1 MPRYTLTLEELQALF
16 HLPREQAAA
25 SVGLSMSTF
34 RNIVRAHGIAR
45 WPFCAEHGNKRNAA
59 AVHSR
64 NAAIESAQRG
74 WTRESL
80 LKFAHMPSRRL
91 CKWLGM
97 RSATF
102 RSFHKSL
109 GIAAW
114 PYRFQKPAKR
124 HGKTKVDGTEQAQ
137 KLATGSGG
145 AKVPEDSMAFL
156 DDRTDAD
163 VNVFIDSSED
173 SDDSAK
179 CNPSPAFIDSAKCN
193 PSPVFIDSSESS
205 SEDDNDGGDQDEDA
219 LGSPVVHNSDAV
231 CTGTEASAREDP
243 VSCEQS
249 YAEKI
254 LQYYELH
261 GCLPDI
267 LAPL

>member
-114 PYRFQKPAKR
+114 PYRFQKLTKR
-124 HGKTKVDGTEQAQ
+124 HGKTNVDGAEQAQ

-179 CNPSPAFIDSAKCN
+179 CNPSPA
-193 PSPVFIDSSESS
+193 FIDSSESS